1 MSDKELLEKAALA
14 AGVALH
20 WINGLPKEITE
31 HWSGNPEEGPQE
43 REWDWNPLTDDGDT
57 FRLLC
62 QRSMRIVEDRGGAYR
77 AVQFTVNPEADDE
90 SIHEIEIE
98 WPHTPAATRRAI
110 VRAAAALAGD
120 REQS

>member
-1 MSDKELLEKAALA
+1 MSDRELLEKAALN

-43 REWDWNPLTDDGDT
+43 REWDWNPLTDDGDAL
-57 FRLLC
+57 RLAVKLRMC
-62 QRSMRIVEDRGGAYR
+62 VDPWGAGASATVVVNNR
-77 AVQFTVNPEADDE
+77 ALVAEPHYGDD
-90 SIHEIEIE
+90 
-98 WPHTPAATRRAI
+98 PAAATRRAI

-120 REQS
+120 TGEAR